1 MEASH
6 EVVNY
11 RLAKIAVFNAVG
23 YGYDAVPF
31 MNPRIVFDA
40 LGGTIST
47 YEVVD
52 GEALSVRIVIA
63 SRRRRDFASRAARP
77 QEPDAGSPHVRFDE
91 DARTPAIRRRLGERA
106 KSTRSGRSLRSL
118 QDHELEGRKR
128 ARSSASSA
136 WRRVFVLA
144 KTAFNWLRAVSRL
157 TPSEDAAPSI
167 PTPEASFAAS
177 FASAT
182 VRPNAAQNCV
192 ASGRSG
198 DLRSVIVGSR
208 DRD

>member
-77 QEPDAGSPHVRFDE
+77 Q
-91 DARTPAIRRRLGERA
+91 AR
-106 KSTRSGRSLRSL
+106 
-118 QDHELEGRKR
+118 
-128 ARSSASSA
+128 
-136 WRRVFVLA
+136 
-144 KTAFNWLRAVSRL
+144 
-157 TPSEDAAPSI
+157 
-167 PTPEASFAAS
+167 
-177 FASAT
+177 
-182 VRPNAAQNCV
+182 
-192 ASGRSG
+192 
-198 DLRSVIVGSR
+198 
-208 DRD
+208 